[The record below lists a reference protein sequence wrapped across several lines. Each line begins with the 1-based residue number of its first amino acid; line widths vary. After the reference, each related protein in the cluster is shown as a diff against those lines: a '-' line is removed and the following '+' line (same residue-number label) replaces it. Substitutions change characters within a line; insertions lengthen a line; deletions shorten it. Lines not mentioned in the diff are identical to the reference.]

1 MLRGGEQSGQR
12 QHAKRA
18 VVTRCK
24 ATGFLQTINP
34 VRGFAPIG
42 IAENSRSIIMVTG
55 LGVITFRLH
64 DCRSLKGKR
73 KIVKSIITQL
83 KNNFN
88 VSVAEVGSNDVYQR
102 AVIGFALVG
111 NNRSVI
117 NAKIDK
123 IFNLADELG
132 LAEIIDSDMEIIN
145 I

>member
-1 MLRGGEQSGQR
+1 
-12 QHAKRA
+12 
-18 VVTRCK
+18 
-24 ATGFLQTINP
+24 
-34 VRGFAPIG
+34 
-42 IAENSRSIIMVTG
+42 MVAG

-73 KIVKSIITQL
+73 KIVKSIIAQL
-83 KNNFN
+83 RNNFN

-111 NNRSVI
+111 NNRMVI
-117 NAKIDK
+117 NSKIDK